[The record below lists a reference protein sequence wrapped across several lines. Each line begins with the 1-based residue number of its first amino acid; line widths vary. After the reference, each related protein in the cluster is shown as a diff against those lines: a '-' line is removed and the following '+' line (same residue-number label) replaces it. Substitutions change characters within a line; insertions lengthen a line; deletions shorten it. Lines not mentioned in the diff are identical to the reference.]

1 MYKYLFKAV
10 LLVNGEQFIEEWE
23 YIKYNGMMSA
33 KQYARE
39 LMAARYDDLRV
50 VKRCRP
56 IYK

>member
-33 KQYARE
+33 KQYARS
-39 LMAARYDDLRV
+39 LMADNLRGYISV
-50 VKRCRP
+50 EYKR
-56 IYK
+56 IK